1 MRGTWRIAKIF
12 GIDVNIDSSW
22 LIVFVLI
29 TWTLAGSYFPDQ
41 YPGWDSWLH
50 WTVGVAT
57 SVLFFASVLAHELA
71 HSLVAIG
78 QGEKVRSIT
87 LFIFGG
93 VAEITEEP
101 EQALKEF
108 FMAIVGPLSSLVIA
122 LAFGILWLVVH
133 GFSEPVGALARYLA
147 MINASVAFFNLIPG
161 FPLDGGRV
169 LRAVIW
175 GISGNLRMATLVAS
189 WFGQGIA
196 LLFMLWGV
204 WQVFTGAFIN
214 GLWIAFIGWFL
225 RNASISGYRQ
235 VLIRDMLRDVRVED
249 LMSRDFETVSPALTI
264 QQLVDDYVLH
274 RRDHAYPVADGD
286 RLRGIICLHDV
297 KAVPRQ
303 QWTSTLAGEV
313 MTSREELVT
322 VSAEDDGNTVLT
334 YLNTHNVGQLPVVEG
349 DRVIG
354 MLRRSDAIRFLQL
367 RGELGISR

>member
-1 MRGTWRIAKIF
+1 MRGTWRIARIF
-12 GIDVNIDSSW
+12 GIDINIDSSW

-29 TWTLAGSYFPDQ
+29 TWTLAGSYFPAQ

-50 WTVGVAT
+50 WMVGVTT

-71 HSLVAIG
+71 HSLVAIR

-93 VAEITEEP
+93 VAQITKEP
-101 EQALKEF
+101 DRALKEF
-108 FMAIVGPLSSLVIA
+108 LMAIVGPLSSLAIA
-122 LAFGILWLVVH
+122 LAFGILWLVVRR
-133 GFSEPVGALARYLA
+133 FSEPVGALARYLA
-147 MINASVAFFNLIPG
+147 IINASVALFNLIPG

-169 LRAVIW
+169 LRALIW

-214 GLWIAFIGWFL
+214 GLWMAFIGWFL

-235 VLIRDMLRDVRVED
+235 VIIRDMLRDVRVED

-264 QQLVDDYVLH
+264 QQIVDDYVLR

-286 RLRGIICLHDV
+286 HLRGIICLHDV

-303 QWTSTLAGEV
+303 RWASTLVREV
-313 MTSREELVT
+313 MTPWEKLAT

-334 YLNTHNVGQLPVVEG
+334 FMNTHNVGQLPVVEG
-349 DRVIG
+349 DRVMG
-354 MLRRSDAIRFLQL
+354 MLRRSDIIRFMQL
-367 RGELGISR
+367 RSELGI

>member
-1 MRGTWRIAKIF
+1 MGGTWRIARIF

-29 TWTLAGSYFPDQ
+29 TWTLAGSYFPYQ
-41 YPGWDSWLH
+41 YPDWDSWLH

-57 SVLFFASVLAHELA
+57 SVLFFASILAHELA
-71 HSLVAIG
+71 HSLVAIR
-78 QGEKVRSIT
+78 QGERVRSIT

-93 VAEITEEP
+93 VAQITEEP
-101 EQALKEF
+101 DRASKEF
-108 FMAIVGPLSSLVIA
+108 LMAIVGPLSSLAIA
-122 LAFGILWLVVH
+122 LVFGVLWLVVR

-147 MINASVAFFNLIPG
+147 LINASVALFNLIPG

-196 LLFMLWGV
+196 FLFMLWGV

-214 GLWIAFIGWFL
+214 GLWMAFIGWFL

-235 VLIRDMLRDVRVED
+235 VLIRDMLRDIRVED
-249 LMSRDFETVSPALTI
+249 LMSHDFETVSPALTI
-264 QQLVDDYVLH
+264 QQIVDDYVLR

-286 RLRGIICLHDV
+286 RLQGIICLHDV

-303 QWTSTLAGEV
+303 RWASTLVREV
-313 MTSREELVT
+313 MTPWEKLAT

-334 YLNTHNVGQLPVVEG
+334 YMNTHDVGQLPVVEG
-349 DRVIG
+349 NRLAG
-354 MLRRSDAIRFLQL
+354 MLRRSDIIRFMQV
-367 RGELGISR
+367 RSELGI

>member
-29 TWTLAGSYFPDQ
+29 TWTLAGSYFPAQ
-41 YPGWDSWLH
+41 YPDWDSWLH

-71 HSLVAIG
+71 HSLVAIS

-93 VAEITEEP
+93 VAQITEEP
-101 EQALKEF
+101 DRAIKEL
-108 FMAIVGPLSSLVIA
+108 FMAIVGPLSSLAIA
-122 LAFGILWLVVH
+122 MAFGILWLAVR

-147 MINASVAFFNLIPG
+147 MINASLAFFNLIPG

-169 LRAVIW
+169 LRALIW
-175 GISGNLRMATLVAS
+175 GLSGNLRMATLVAS

-225 RNASISGYRQ
+225 RNASVSGYRQ
-235 VLIRDMLRDVRVED
+235 VVVRDMLRDIRAGD
-249 LMSRDFETVSPALTI
+249 LMTRDFETVSPDITI
-264 QQLVDDYVLH
+264 QQIVDDYVLR

-303 QWTSTLAGEV
+303 QWTSKLVGEV
-313 MTSREELVT
+313 MTPWERLAT
-322 VSAEDDGNTVLT
+322 VSVEDDGNTVLT
-334 YLNTHNVGQLPVVEG
+334 FMNTHNVGQLPVVEG

-354 MLRRSDAIRFLQL
+354 MLRRGDVIRFMQL
-367 RGELGISR
+367 RGELGI

>member
-22 LIVFVLI
+22 LVIFVLI

-57 SVLFFASVLAHELA
+57 SILFFASVLAHELA
-71 HSLVAIG
+71 HSLVAIS

-101 EQALKEF
+101 ERALKEF
-108 FMAIVGPLSSLVIA
+108 LMAIVGPLSSLIIA
-122 LAFGILWLVVH
+122 LVFGVLWLAVR
-133 GFSEPVGALARYLA
+133 GFSQPVGALARYLA
-147 MINASVAFFNLIPG
+147 MINASLAFFNLIPG

-169 LRAVIW
+169 LRALIW
-175 GISGNLRMATLVAS
+175 GISGSLRMATLVAS

-196 LLFMLWGV
+196 LLFMMWGI

-235 VLIRDMLRDVRVED
+235 VLIRDMLRDVRAGD

-264 QQLVDDYVLH
+264 QEIVDDYVLR

-303 QWTSTLAGEV
+303 QWTSKTVGEV
-313 MTSREELVT
+313 MTPWERLAT
-322 VSAEDDGNTVLT
+322 VSLEDDGNTVLT
-334 YLNTHNVGQLPVVEG
+334 SMNTHNVGQLPVVEG

-354 MLRRSDAIRFLQL
+354 MLRRGDVIRFMQL
-367 RGELGISR
+367 RGELGV

>member
-41 YPGWDSWLH
+41 YPDWESWLH
-50 WTVGVAT
+50 WTVGVTT

-71 HSLVAIG
+71 HSLVAIR

-93 VAEITEEP
+93 VAQITEEP
-101 EQALKEF
+101 DRALKEF

-122 LAFGILWLVVH
+122 LVFGVLWLVVR

-147 MINASVAFFNLIPG
+147 IINASVAFFNLIPG

-175 GISGNLRMATLVAS
+175 GISGNLRTATRVAS
-189 WFGQGIA
+189 WFGQGVA

-225 RNASISGYRQ
+225 RNASVSGYRQ
-235 VLIRDMLRDVRVED
+235 VVMRDMLRDIRVED
-249 LMSRDFETVSPALTI
+249 LMSRDFETVSPALSI
-264 QQLVDDYVLH
+264 QQLVDDYVLR

-297 KAVPRQ
+297 RAVPRQ
-303 QWTSTLAGEV
+303 QWSSTLVREV
-313 MTSREELVT
+313 MTPWEKLAA
-322 VSAEDDGNTVLT
+322 VSAEDDANTVLT
-334 YLNTHNVGQLPVVEG
+334 HLNTHNVGQLPVVEG
-349 DRVIG
+349 V
-354 MLRRSDAIRFLQL
+354 RRGDVIRFMQL
-367 RGELGISR
+367 RGELGI

>member
-41 YPGWDSWLH
+41 YPDWASWLH
-50 WTVGVAT
+50 WTVGVTT

-71 HSLVAIG
+71 HSLVAIR

-93 VAEITEEP
+93 VAQITEEP
-101 EQALKEF
+101 GRALKEF

-122 LAFGILWLVVH
+122 LAFGILWLVVR
-133 GFSEPVGALARYLA
+133 GFSEPVGALAYYLA
-147 MINASVAFFNLIPG
+147 YINASLAFFNLIPG

-169 LRAVIW
+169 LRALIW

-204 WQVFTGAFIN
+204 WQVFSGAFIN

-235 VLIRDMLRDVRVED
+235 VVMRDVLRDVRVED
-249 LMSRDFETVSPALTI
+249 LMSHDFEAVSPALTI
-264 QQLVDDYVLH
+264 QQLVDDYVLR

-303 QWTSTLAGEV
+303 QWVSKLVGEV
-313 MTSREELVT
+313 MTPWERLAT

-334 YLNTHNVGQLPVVEG
+334 FMNTHNVGQLPVVEG
-349 DRVIG
+349 DRLMG
-354 MLRRSDAIRFLQL
+354 MLRRGDVIRFMQL
-367 RGELGISR
+367 RGELGV

>member
-29 TWTLAGSYFPDQ
+29 TWTLAGSYFPAQ
-41 YPGWDSWLH
+41 YTGWDRWLY

-71 HSLVAIG
+71 HSLVAIR

-93 VAEITEEP
+93 VAQITEEP
-101 EQALKEF
+101 DRALKEF
-108 FMAIVGPLSSLVIA
+108 FMAIVGPLSSLAIA
-122 LAFGILWLVVH
+122 LAFGVLWLAVR
-133 GFSEPVGALARYLA
+133 GFSESVGALARYLA
-147 MINASVAFFNLIPG
+147 MSNVLLAFFNLIPG

-175 GISGNLRMATLVAS
+175 GLSGNLRTATLVAS
-189 WFGQGIA
+189 SFGQGIA

-204 WQVFTGAFIN
+204 WQVFSGAFIN

-225 RNASISGYRQ
+225 RNASVSGYRQ
-235 VLIRDMLRDVRVED
+235 VVIRDMLQDVRVED
-249 LMSRDFETVSPALTI
+249 LMSRDFEAVSPDLTI
-264 QQLVDDYVLH
+264 QQIVDDYVLR
-274 RRDHAYPVADGD
+274 RRDHAYPVADGGH
-286 RLRGIICLHDV
+286 LRGIICLHDI

-303 QWTSTLAGEV
+303 RWASTLVGEV
-313 MTSREELVT
+313 MTPWEKLAT

-334 YLNTHNVGQLPVVEG
+334 SMNIHNVGQLPVVEG
-349 DRVIG
+349 DRVVG
-354 MLRRSDAIRFLQL
+354 MLRRGDVIRFMQL
-367 RGELGISR
+367 RGELGI

>member
-41 YPGWDSWLH
+41 YPGWDSWLY
-50 WTVGVAT
+50 WTVGVTT

-93 VAEITEEP
+93 VAQITEEP
-101 EQALKEF
+101 DRALKEF
-108 FMAIVGPLSSLVIA
+108 FMALVGPLSSLAIA
-122 LAFGILWLVVH
+122 LAFGILWLVVR
-133 GFSEPVGALARYLA
+133 GFSESVGALARYLA

-169 LRAVIW
+169 LRALIW
-175 GISGNLRMATLVAS
+175 GISGNLRMATRVAS

-204 WQVFTGAFIN
+204 LQVFSGAFIN

-235 VLIRDMLRDVRVED
+235 VVIRDMLQDVRVGD
-249 LMSRDFETVSPALTI
+249 LMSRDFEAVSPALTI
-264 QQLVDDYVLH
+264 QQLVDDYVLR

-297 KAVPRQ
+297 RAVPRQ
-303 QWTSTLAGEV
+303 QWTSTLVGEV
-313 MTSREELVT
+313 MTPWEKLAT
-322 VSAEDDGNTVLT
+322 VSVEDDGNTVLT
-334 YLNTHNVGQLPVVEG
+334 SMNTHNVGQLPVVEG
-349 DRVIG
+349 DRLMG
-354 MLRRSDAIRFLQL
+354 MLRRGDVIRFMQL
-367 RGELGISR
+367 RGELGI

>member
-1 MRGTWRIAKIF
+1 MRGTWRIARIF

-22 LIVFVLI
+22 LIIFVLI

-41 YPGWDSWLH
+41 YPDWAIWLH
-50 WTVGVAT
+50 WTVGVIT

-71 HSLVAIG
+71 HSLVAIR

-93 VAEITEEP
+93 VAQITEEP
-101 EQALKEF
+101 DRAFKEF

-122 LAFGILWLVVH
+122 LVFGILWLAVR
-133 GFSEPVGALARYLA
+133 GFSQPVGALAYYLA
-147 MINASVAFFNLIPG
+147 YINASLAFFNLIPG

-169 LRAVIW
+169 LRALIW
-175 GISGNLRMATLVAS
+175 GLSGDLRMATRTAS

-196 LLFMLWGV
+196 FLFMLWGI

-235 VLIRDMLRDVRVED
+235 VVIRDMLRDVQVED
-249 LMSRDFETVSPALTI
+249 LMSRDFEAVSPALTI
-264 QQLVDDYVLH
+264 QELVDDYVLR

-297 KAVPRQ
+297 RAVPRQ
-303 QWTSTLAGEV
+303 QWASTLVGEV
-313 MTSREELVT
+313 MTPWEKLAT
-322 VSAEDDGNTVLT
+322 VSVEDDGNTVLASM
-334 YLNTHNVGQLPVVEG
+334 NTHNVGQLPVVEG

-354 MLRRSDAIRFLQL
+354 MLRRGDVLRFMQL
-367 RGELGISR
+367 RGELGV

>member
-29 TWTLAGSYFPDQ
+29 TWTLAGSYFPNQ
-41 YPGWDSWLH
+41 YPDWDSWLH
-50 WTVGVAT
+50 WTVGVTT

-71 HSLVAIG
+71 HSLVAIR

-101 EQALKEF
+101 ARALKEF

-122 LAFGILWLVVH
+122 LAFGILWLAVR
-133 GFSEPVGALARYLA
+133 GFSEPVGALAYYLA
-147 MINASVAFFNLIPG
+147 YINASVAAFNLIPG

-169 LRAVIW
+169 LRALIW
-175 GISGNLRMATLVAS
+175 GISGNLRMATLLAS

-235 VLIRDMLRDVRVED
+235 VVIRDMLRDVRVGD

-264 QQLVDDYVLH
+264 QEIVDDYVLR
-274 RRDHAYPVADGD
+274 RRDHAYPVAEGD
-286 RLRGIICLHDV
+286 YLRGIICLHDV

-303 QWTSTLAGEV
+303 QWTLTVVGEV
-313 MTSREELVT
+313 MTPWEELAT
-322 VSAEDDGNTVLT
+322 VSVEDDGNTVLT
-334 YLNTHNVGQLPVVEG
+334 SMSTYNVGQLPVVEG
-349 DRVIG
+349 SRVIG
-354 MLRRSDAIRFLQL
+354 MLRRSDVLRFMQL
-367 RGELGISR
+367 RGELGI

>member
-12 GIDVNIDSSW
+12 GIDINIDSSW
-22 LIVFVLI
+22 LIIFVLI
-29 TWTLAGSYFPDQ
+29 TWTLAGSYFPTQ
-41 YPGWDSWLH
+41 YPDWDSWLH
-50 WTVGVAT
+50 WTVGVMT
-57 SVLFFASVLAHELA
+57 SVLFFTSVLAHELA
-71 HSLVAIG
+71 HSLVAIR

-93 VAEITEEP
+93 VAQITEEP
-101 EQALKEF
+101 GRALKEF
-108 FMAIVGPLSSLVIA
+108 FMAIVGPLSSLAIA
-122 LAFGILWLVVH
+122 LAFGILWLVAR

-147 MINASVAFFNLIPG
+147 MINASLAFFNLIPG

-169 LRAVIW
+169 LRALIW

-235 VLIRDMLRDVRVED
+235 VVMRDMLRDIRVED
-249 LMSRDFETVSPALTI
+249 LMSRDFEKVSPALTI
-264 QQLVDDYVLH
+264 QQIVDDYVLR
-274 RRDHAYPVADGD
+274 RRDHAYPVADND
-286 RLRGIICLHDV
+286 HLRGIICLHDI

-303 QWTSTLAGEV
+303 QWTSTMVREV
-313 MTSREELVT
+313 MTPWEKLAM
-322 VSAEDDGNTVLT
+322 VSAEDNGNTVLAFM
-334 YLNTHNVGQLPVVEG
+334 NTHDVGQLPVVEG

-354 MLRRSDAIRFLQL
+354 MLRRGDVIRFMQM
-367 RGELGISR
+367 RGELGV

>member
-29 TWTLAGSYFPDQ
+29 TWTLAGSYFPDR
-41 YPGWDSWLH
+41 YPDWDSWLY

-71 HSLVAIG
+71 HSLVAIR

-93 VAEITEEP
+93 VAQITKEP
-101 EQALKEF
+101 DRAFKEF
-108 FMAIVGPLSSLVIA
+108 FMALVGPLSSLAIA
-122 LAFGILWLVVH
+122 LVFGILWLAVRGV
-133 GFSEPVGALARYLA
+133 SEPVGALARYLA
-147 MINASVAFFNLIPG
+147 MINASLAFFNLIPG

-169 LRAVIW
+169 LRALIW

-235 VLIRDMLRDVRVED
+235 VVIRDMLRDVRAGD
-249 LMSRDFETVSPALTI
+249 LMTRDFETVSPALTI
-264 QQLVDDYVLH
+264 QQIVDDYVLR

-286 RLRGIICLHDV
+286 HLQGIICLHDV

-303 QWTSTLAGEV
+303 RWTSTLVREV
-313 MTSREELVT
+313 MTPWEKLAT
-322 VSAEDDGNTVLT
+322 VSVEDDGNTVLT
-334 YLNTHNVGQLPVVEG
+334 SMNTHNVGQLPVVEG

-354 MLRRSDAIRFLQL
+354 MLRRGDVIRFMQL
-367 RGELGISR
+367 RGDLGI

>member
-1 MRGTWRIAKIF
+1 MRGTWRIARIF

-22 LIVFVLI
+22 LVIFVLI
-29 TWTLAGSYFPDQ
+29 TWTLAGAYFPQQ
-41 YPGWDSWLH
+41 YPDWDSWLH
-50 WTVGVAT
+50 WTVGVVT
-57 SVLFFASVLAHELA
+57 SLLFFASVLAHELA
-71 HSLVAIG
+71 HSLVAIR

-101 EQALKEF
+101 ERAGKEF
-108 FMAIVGPLSSLVIA
+108 FMAIVGPLCSLVIA
-122 LAFGILWLVVH
+122 LAFGILWLVVR
-133 GFSEPVGALARYLA
+133 GFSEPVGALARYLSV
-147 MINASVAFFNLIPG
+147 INASLAFFNLIPG

-175 GISGNLRMATLVAS
+175 GLSGNLRTATLVAS

-235 VLIRDMLRDVRVED
+235 VLIRDLLRDVRVGD

-264 QQLVDDYVLH
+264 QQIVDDYVLR
-274 RRDHAYPVADGD
+274 RRDHAYPVAEGD
-286 RLRGIICLHDV
+286 YLRGIICLHDV
-297 KAVPRQ
+297 KAVPRP
-303 QWTSTLAGEV
+303 QWALTLVEEV
-313 MTSREELVT
+313 MTPWNRLVT
-322 VSAEDDGNTVLT
+322 VSVEDDGNTVLT
-334 YLNTHNVGQLPVVEG
+334 YMNTHNIGQLPVVEG
-349 DRVIG
+349 SRVIG
-354 MLRRSDAIRFLQL
+354 MLRRSDILRFMQL
-367 RGELGISR
+367 RSELGV

>member
-41 YPGWDSWLH
+41 YPDWASWLH
-50 WTVGVAT
+50 WTVGVTT
-57 SVLFFASVLAHELA
+57 SVLFFASVLAHEFA
-71 HSLVAIG
+71 HSLVAIR

-93 VAEITEEP
+93 VAQITEEP
-101 EQALKEF
+101 GRALKEF
-108 FMAIVGPLSSLVIA
+108 FMAIVGPLSSLAIG
-122 LAFGILWLVVH
+122 LAFGILWLVVR

-147 MINASVAFFNLIPG
+147 MINASLAFFNLIPG

-169 LRAVIW
+169 LRALIW
-175 GISGNLRMATLVAS
+175 GISGNLRMATRVAS

-196 LLFMLWGV
+196 LLFMLWGI

-235 VLIRDMLRDVRVED
+235 VIMRDVLREVRVED
-249 LMSRDFETVSPALTI
+249 LMSHDFEAVSPALTI
-264 QQLVDDYVLH
+264 QQLVDDYVLR

-297 KAVPRQ
+297 RAVPRQ
-303 QWTSTLAGEV
+303 QWASKLVGEV
-313 MTSREELVT
+313 MTPWEKLAT

-334 YLNTHNVGQLPVVEG
+334 FMNTHNVGQLPVVEG
-349 DRVIG
+349 NRLMG
-354 MLRRSDAIRFLQL
+354 MLRRGDVIRFIQL
-367 RGELGISR
+367 RGELGV

>member
-41 YPGWDSWLH
+41 YPNWESWLH
-50 WTVGVAT
+50 WTVGVTT

-71 HSLVAIG
+71 HSLVAIR

-93 VAEITEEP
+93 VAQITEEP
-101 EQALKEF
+101 DRALKEF
-108 FMAIVGPLSSLVIA
+108 FMAIVGPLSSLAIA
-122 LAFGILWLVVH
+122 SVFGVLWLVVR
-133 GFSEPVGALARYLA
+133 GFSEPVGALARYMATSNVLLA
-147 MINASVAFFNLIPG
+147 LFNLIPG

-175 GISGNLRMATLVAS
+175 GISGNLRTATRVAS

-196 LLFMLWGV
+196 LLFMVGGILSA
-204 WQVFTGAFIN
+204 FSGAFVN
-214 GLWIAFIGWFL
+214 GLWMIFIGWFL
-225 RNASISGYRQ
+225 RNASVSGYRQ
-235 VLIRDMLRDVRVED
+235 VVMRDMLRDIRAED
-249 LMSRDFETVSPALTI
+249 LMSRDFEAVSPDLTI
-264 QQLVDDYVLH
+264 QQIVDDYVLR

-286 RLRGIICLHDV
+286 RLLGIICLHDV
-297 KAVPRQ
+297 RAVPRH
-303 QWTSTLAGEV
+303 QWGSKLVGEV
-313 MTSREELVT
+313 MTPWEKLAT
-322 VSAEDDGNTVLT
+322 VSVEDDANTVLT
-334 YLNTHNVGQLPVVEG
+334 SMNTHNVGQLPVVEE

-354 MLRRSDAIRFLQL
+354 MLRRGDVIRFMQL
-367 RGELGISR
+367 RGELGI

>member
-1 MRGTWRIAKIF
+1 MRGTWRIARIF

-22 LIVFVLI
+22 LVIFVLI
-29 TWTLAGSYFPDQ
+29 TWTLAGAYFPNQ
-41 YPGWDSWLH
+41 YPDWDSWLH

-57 SVLFFASVLAHELA
+57 SLLFFASVLAHELA
-71 HSLVAIG
+71 HSLVAIR

-101 EQALKEF
+101 ERAGKEF

-122 LAFGILWLVVH
+122 LAFGILWLAVR

-147 MINASVAFFNLIPG
+147 MINASVAVFNLIPG

-175 GISGNLRMATLVAS
+175 GISGDLRMATHAAS
-189 WFGQGIA
+189 WLGQGIA

-235 VLIRDMLRDVRVED
+235 VLIRDLLRDIRVGD

-264 QQLVDDYVLH
+264 QQIVDDYVLR
-274 RRDHAYPVADGD
+274 RRDHAYPVAEGD
-286 RLRGIICLHDV
+286 YLRGIICLHDV
-297 KAVPRQ
+297 KAVPRP
-303 QWTSTLAGEV
+303 QWALTLVEEV
-313 MTSREELVT
+313 MTPWDKLAT
-322 VSAEDDGNTVLT
+322 VSVEDDGNTVLT
-334 YLNTHNVGQLPVVEG
+334 YMNTHNVGQLPVVEG
-349 DRVIG
+349 SRLIG
-354 MLRRSDAIRFLQL
+354 MLRRSDVLRFMQV
-367 RGELGISR
+367 RSELGI

>member
-29 TWTLAGSYFPDQ
+29 TWTLAGSYFPDR
-41 YPGWDSWLH
+41 YPGWASWLH
-50 WTVGVAT
+50 WAVGVAT
-57 SVLFFASVLAHELA
+57 SVLFFASVMAHELA
-71 HSLVAIG
+71 HSLVAIH

-93 VAEITEEP
+93 VAQITEEP
-101 EQALKEF
+101 DRALKEF
-108 FMAIVGPLSSLVIA
+108 FMAIVGPLSSLAIA
-122 LAFGILWLVVH
+122 LAFGILWLVMR

-147 MINASVAFFNLIPG
+147 LINTSLAFFNLIPG

-175 GISGNLRMATLVAS
+175 GISDNLRMATLVAS
-189 WFGQGIA
+189 WIGQGIA

-204 WQVFTGAFIN
+204 WQVFTGAFVN
-214 GLWIAFIGWFL
+214 GLWMAFIGWFL

-235 VLIRDMLRDVRVED
+235 VLIRDMLRDIRVED
-249 LMSRDFETVSPALTI
+249 LMSRDFETVSSALTI
-264 QQLVDDYVLH
+264 QHLVDDYVLR

-286 RLRGIICLHDV
+286 HLRGIICLHDV

-303 QWTSTLAGEV
+303 RWTSTLVGEV
-313 MTSREELVT
+313 MTPWGRLAT

-334 YLNTHNVGQLPVVEG
+334 FMNTHNVGQLPVVKG
-349 DRVIG
+349 DRLIG
-354 MLRRSDAIRFLQL
+354 MLRRNDVIRFMQV
-367 RGELGISR
+367 RGELGI

>member
-1 MRGTWRIAKIF
+1 MRGTWRIAKLF

-22 LIVFVLI
+22 LIIFVLI
-29 TWTLAGSYFPDQ
+29 TWTLAGSYFPAQ
-41 YPGWDSWLH
+41 YPGWDNWLH

-57 SVLFFASVLAHELA
+57 SVLFFASVLTHELA
-71 HSLVAIG
+71 HSLVAIR

-101 EQALKEF
+101 DRATKEF
-108 FMAIVGPLSSLVIA
+108 FMAVVGPLSGLAIA
-122 LAFGILWLVVH
+122 LIFAVLWLAVR

-147 MINASVAFFNLIPG
+147 IINTSLAFFNLIPG

-169 LRAVIW
+169 LRALVW

-189 WFGQGIA
+189 WLGQGIA
-196 LLFMLWGV
+196 FLFMLWGI

-235 VLIRDMLRDVRVED
+235 VLVRDMLRDVRVED
-249 LMSRDFETVSPALTI
+249 LMSHDFGVVSPALTI
-264 QQLVDDYVLH
+264 QELVDDYILH
-274 RRDHAYPVADGD
+274 RHDHAYPVADGD
-286 RLRGIICLHDV
+286 HLRGIICLHDV
-297 KAVPRQ
+297 RAVPRQ
-303 QWTSTLAGEV
+303 QWNSTTVGEV
-313 MTSREELVT
+313 MTLWERLAT
-322 VSAEDDGNTVLT
+322 VSVEDDGNTVLT
-334 YLNTHNVGQLPVVEG
+334 SLNTHNVGQLPVVEG

-354 MLRRSDAIRFLQL
+354 MLRRSDVIRFLQL
-367 RGELGISR
+367 RGELGI

>member
-12 GIDVNIDSSW
+12 GIDVNIDLSW

-29 TWTLAGSYFPDQ
+29 TWTLAGSYFPTQ
-41 YPGWDSWLH
+41 YPGWDRWLH

-57 SVLFFASVLAHELA
+57 SILFFTSVLVHELA
-71 HSLVAIG
+71 HSLVAIS

-93 VAEITEEP
+93 VAEITKEP
-101 EQALKEF
+101 DRAIKEF
-108 FMAIVGPLSSLVIA
+108 FMALVGPLSSLAIA
-122 LAFGILWLVVH
+122 LAFGILWLAAR
-133 GFSEPVGALARYLA
+133 GFSQPVGALARYLA
-147 MINASVAFFNLIPG
+147 IINASLAFFNLIPG

-175 GISGNLRMATLVAS
+175 GISGNLRTATLVAS

-196 LLFMLWGV
+196 LLFMLWGI

-235 VLIRDMLRDVRVED
+235 VVIRDMLQDVRVED
-249 LMSRDFETVSPALTI
+249 LMTQDFETVSPALTI
-264 QQLVDDYVLH
+264 QEVVDDYVLR

-286 RLRGIICLHDV
+286 HLRGIICLHDV

-303 QWTSTLAGEV
+303 QWTSTRVGEV
-313 MTSREELVT
+313 MTPWEKLAT
-322 VSAEDDGNTVLT
+322 VSAEDDGNAVLA
-334 YLNTHNVGQLPVVEG
+334 YLNTHDVGQLPVVEG

-354 MLRRSDAIRFLQL
+354 MLRRGDIIRFMQL
-367 RGELGISR
+367 RGELGI

>member
-29 TWTLAGSYFPDQ
+29 TWTLAGSYFPNQ
-41 YPGWDSWLH
+41 YPDWDSWLH
-50 WTVGVAT
+50 WAVGVIT

-71 HSLVAIG
+71 HSLVAIR

-93 VAEITEEP
+93 VAQITEEP
-101 EQALKEF
+101 DRAFKEF

-122 LAFGILWLVVH
+122 LAFGILWLAVR

-147 MINASVAFFNLIPG
+147 MINASLAFFNLIPG

-169 LRAVIW
+169 LRALIW
-175 GISGNLRMATLVAS
+175 GISGNLRTATLVAS

-196 LLFMLWGV
+196 LLFMVGGVLW
-204 WQVFTGAFIN
+204 VFRGAFID

-235 VLIRDMLRDVRVED
+235 VVIRDMLRDVRVED
-249 LMSRDFETVSPALTI
+249 LMTHDFETVSPALTI
-264 QQLVDDYVLH
+264 QQIVDDYVLR

-286 RLRGIICLHDV
+286 HLRGIICLHDIR
-297 KAVPRQ
+297 AVPRQ
-303 QWTSTLAGEV
+303 QWTSKLVGEV
-313 MTSREELVT
+313 MTPWEKLAT
-322 VSAEDDGNTVLT
+322 VSAEDDGYTVLAH
-334 YLNTHNVGQLPVVEG
+334 LNTHSVGQLPVIEG

-354 MLRRSDAIRFLQL
+354 MLRRGDVIRFMQV
-367 RGELGISR
+367 RGELGI